1 MPLYTYIVT
10 YKGSTHVTQ
19 GTHSNYRGFISTW
32 CSNIPESAL
41 PALTPALHKEL
52 ASKAYRGEFTPV
64 SNIKHAWRKA
74 IDVGGSECTVVVVQT
89 QQ

>member
-10 YKGSTHVTQ
+10 YKGATHVAQ
-19 GTHSNYRGFISTW
+19 GSHSNYRGFISSW
-32 CSNIPESAL
+32 CANIPVGAL

-52 ASKAYRGEFTPV
+52 ASKAYRSDFVAV
-64 SNIKHAWRKA
+64 SNIKHTWKKV
-74 IDVGGSECTVVVVQT
+74 IDLGGIECTVVAVQT